1 MKLKGIG
8 TQTSSWFKG
17 KAKQWPMALLGIA
30 IAVPAESMVQNAI
43 AYYDP
48 DFFGMTV
55 EAVIDSQNDNFSKIQ
70 SSIDN
75 LKAATPDNLEAQS
88 ALTQLSKNLELT
100 LASNQDLTNKL
111 KTVAEDREILR
122 EELKKKKGGDI
133 VPTIAIAEY
142 QTIQYPDLGVLGLRD
157 YNKVGKSIRF
167 TINDITSRLYVGD
180 SVKITKPNGDV
191 CRLVYRGLH
200 EDKHGVEKVCQN
212 AA

>member
-1 MKLKGIG
+1 MKFKGILAR
-8 TQTSSWFKG
+8 TSTRLKNT
-17 KAKQWPMALLGIA
+17 AKQWPMALVGIA
-30 IAVPAESMVQNAI
+30 IAVPAESMVQSAI

-70 SSIDN
+70 ASIDN
-75 LKAATPDNLEAQS
+75 LKTATPPNAEAQS

-133 VPTIAIAEY
+133 IPTIAIAEN

-157 YNKVGKSIRF
+157 FNSSGNSIRF
-167 TINDITSRLYVGD
+167 TINDISTRLYVGD
-180 SVKITKPNGDV
+180 SIKITKKNGDV
-191 CRLVYRGLH
+191 CRLVYRGIH
-200 EDKHGVEKVCQN
+200 EEKHGVEKVCN
-212 AA
+212 LDD